1 MRNLE
6 SNKPISE
13 SNLYTNHLKHIEM
26 HNGHKNNG
34 MCCAMQ
40 VTIIISVIIINSHM
54 KFH

>member
-1 MRNLE
+1 MHNLK
-6 SNKPISE
+6 SNKPAE
-13 SNLYTNHLKHIEM
+13 SNLYTNHIEM

-40 VTIIISVIIINSHM
+40 VTIISSAMLINSDV